1 MRDVLLNVT
10 SKQKRMAAI
19 DQFSFLFQG
28 INRNLKVCEEILAI
42 IGLLYVSKTAF
53 AFTWNFLQ
61 GLRTHIFS
69 RFRRL
74 NLTRYGKWAGMFCIF
89 LFLKEKTLLFQNLWY
104 DIIIRGF
111 CKCSSEIYFRNLV
124 HLSLVIVN
132 VYAY

>member
-74 NLTRYGKWAGMFCIF
+74 NLTRYGKWAGMSF
-89 LFLKEKTLLFQNLWY
+89 LFFFFYYFKIY
-104 DIIIRGF
+104 DIT
-111 CKCSSEIYFRNLV
+111 V
-124 HLSLVIVN
+124 
-132 VYAY
+132 